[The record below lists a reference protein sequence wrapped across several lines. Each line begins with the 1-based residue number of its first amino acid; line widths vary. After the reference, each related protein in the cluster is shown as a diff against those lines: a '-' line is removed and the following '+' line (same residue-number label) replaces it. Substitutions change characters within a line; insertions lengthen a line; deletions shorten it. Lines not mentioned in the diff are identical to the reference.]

1 MQWSASSGDADESSA
16 QCADEIGM
24 AAVGARMHIGSLT
37 CRGRGRGTVAVA
49 ARFPPPDPI
58 TSAQYPNGRK
68 VDYSQRTTRPLG

>member
-16 QCADEIGM
+16 QCADEIGT
-24 AAVGARMHIGSLT
+24 AAVGLARMHIGSLT
-37 CRGRGRGTVAVA
+37 CRGRGTVA

-58 TSAQYPNGRK
+58 TSAQYANGRK